1 MLTRS
6 LKGRATL
13 TDSPDSIDLFVPGR
27 LCLFG
32 EHADWAAQFGRYPGY
47 CMVIGTDQG
56 ISATARAAER
66 FTVELEKK
74 DWLRSAAKVPVP
86 VFDCPWD
93 RAALLAAA
101 EDRSQF
107 FRFCAAVA
115 HEMHGMPGV
124 GGGIA
129 LRITAMDLPLG
140 KGVSS
145 SAAVCILVARAF
157 DAIYALQMLPSELMD
172 AAYRGE
178 RLTGS
183 QCGRMDQA
191 CIYGR
196 TPVLL
201 TFRGARAVRVE
212 PVPVGG
218 PIHMFIVDLAGRKD
232 TVRILADLCRAYV
245 TSDSLIDA
253 LGPGNERIVRR
264 ACGALGR
271 GDAAE
276 LGRLMTEAQRLFD
289 RAVAPH
295 SAEQLA
301 SPALHALLAMEAL
314 GEYVYGGKGVGSQ
327 GDGTA
332 QFVARSPAARDAATA
347 AIHAEHPHMR
357 CFALDI
363 PSTRA

>member
-1 MLTRS
+1 MNDAGNTV
-6 LKGRATL
+6 
-13 TDSPDSIDLFVPGR
+13 DLFVPGR

-32 EHADWAAQFGRYPGY
+32 EHADWAAQFGRHAGY
-47 CMVIGTDQG
+47 CMVIGTNQG
-56 ISATARAAER
+56 ITAESRAAEA
-66 FTVELEKK
+66 FSVEIALPEKG
-74 DWLRSAAKVPVP
+74 DRLRSEAEVPVP
-86 VFDCPWD
+86 FFDCPWD
-93 RAALLAAA
+93 PAALLSAA
-101 EDRSQF
+101 EDQGQF
-107 FRFCAAVA
+107 FRFCAGVA
-115 HEMHGMPGV
+115 HEMHALSGV
-124 GGGIA
+124 AGGID

-157 DAIYALQMLPSELMD
+157 DAAYGLGLLPSELMD
-172 AAYRGE
+172 LAYRGE
-178 RLTGS
+178 RLTGN

-201 TFRGARAVRVE
+201 TFRGRNDLRIE
-212 PVPVGG
+212 PLPAGDT
-218 PIHMFIVDLAGRKD
+218 IHMFFVDLAGQKD
-232 TVRILADLCRAYV
+232 TVRILSDLRAAYAG
-245 TSDSLIDA
+245 SESLADA

-264 ACGALGR
+264 ACGALAR

-301 SPALHALLAMEAL
+301 SAKLHDLLATGAL
-314 GEYVYGGKGVGSQ
+314 FEHVHGGKGVGSQ

-332 QFVARSPAARDAATA
+332 QFVARSAAARDAAIA
-347 AIHAEHPHMR
+347 AVVREYPHMR